1 MITNLTGNTALF
13 LAIYSCNYKIVKEYC
28 KINNLNFYYKKVKLD
43 NLKNLQKKAREIRYK
58 YYNEII
64 SQENLDY
71 IITGHHQN
79 DDHETFLLNTIKGS
93 GIKGLKG
100 IPEKNGI
107 ILRPTLQFTKSLL
120 LEYVNHHKIKIGI
133 DSSNLA
139 SKYERNYLRNE
150 VFNKIS
156 SKFPDFEKGFI
167 RAEVISFKDYSE
179 FKSEIKVKEAGK
191 LNIEGKDYIVN
202 DGDVMHFRFNV

>member
-1 MITNLTGNTALF
+1 MSTINTINKEFLSFFKDYKIDLKSQFLIGVSAGNDSMAVLNLAVESKLKVSVAHVNYQLRNEE
-13 LAIYSCNYKIVKEYC
+13 SERDYKIVKEYC

-100 IPEKNGI
+100 IP
-107 ILRPTLQFTKSLL
+107 R
-120 LEYVNHHKIKIGI
+120 
-133 DSSNLA
+133 
-139 SKYERNYLRNE
+139 
-150 VFNKIS
+150 
-156 SKFPDFEKGFI
+156 
-167 RAEVISFKDYSE
+167 
-179 FKSEIKVKEAGK
+179 
-191 LNIEGKDYIVN
+191 
-202 DGDVMHFRFNV
+202 